1 MIGVLKVSPAQMI
14 SAAQNFS
21 TQGNTVSNL
30 TNQMTQLVQGLSSV
44 WTGEA
49 SQAYMAKF
57 NQLNDDIQRLIKM
70 VNEHATDLQE
80 MASVY
85 TNAEETQIMSD
96 INTLV
101 GDVIV

>member
-1 MIGVLKVSPAQMI
+1 MIGILKVSPAQMI

-30 TNQMTQLVQGLSSV
+30 TNQMTQLVQSLSST

-49 SQAYMAKF
+49 SQAYLTKF

-70 VNEHATDLQE
+70 VNEHAADLQE
-80 MASVY
+80 MANVY
-85 TNAEETQIMSD
+85 INAEETEIMNEV
-96 INTLV
+96 NTLV
-101 GDVIV
+101 GDVIL